1 MSKKAEKAWE
11 LCVCESYVQPLEW
24 EVGSASK
31 EEGKGMT
38 IDHTALGID
47 MHLLWWWNEI
57 MLLSA

>member
-1 MSKKAEKAWE
+1 MSKKAEKAWD

-47 MHLLWWWNEI
+47 MHLL
-57 MLLSA
+57 